1 MKLAKIIFLLL
12 FLFDFCFNES
22 NAIKASNSKSQ
33 TNTKISRV
41 VTLTSLTADIV
52 NYLSN
57 DSLLGIPGSSLL
69 KKNSD
74 FLNKTIISSG
84 RMPPNLEKII
94 KLKPDL
100 VLGSNGFHD
109 KTLNN
114 LEDLGVKTISVS
126 IKNFK
131 DLEILFSK
139 IKVLLD
145 NNKMLNLTDIIPS
158 CYKSDKK
165 VKNNHKEVLVLVS
178 SKPLLSPNSKSW
190 AGNMIN
196 RFNHI
201 NITSGLDSKSQ
212 FRGYVNLSPE
222 WVVSSKPSNLI
233 VINTPGSTDYQYKN
247 MNIWNDLPAV
257 KNNQV
262 FTFDYYGLINPG
274 SLNSI
279 NKACQKLSTI

>member
-1 MKLAKIIFLLL
+1 MKLAKIIFSLI

-22 NAIKASNSKSQ
+22 KASNSKLQ

-69 KKNSD
+69 KKNND

-158 CYKSDKK
+158 CYNSDKK
-165 VKNNHKEVLVLVS
+165 VENNHKEVLVLVS

-201 NITSGLDSKSQ
+201 NITSELDSKSQ

-247 MNIWNDLPAV
+247 MTIWNDLPAV